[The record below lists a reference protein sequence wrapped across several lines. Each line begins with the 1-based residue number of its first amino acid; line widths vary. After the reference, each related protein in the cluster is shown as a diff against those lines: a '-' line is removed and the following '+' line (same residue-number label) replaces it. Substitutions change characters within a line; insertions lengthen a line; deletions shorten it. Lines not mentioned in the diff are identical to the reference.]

1 MATQAAKPVAVM
13 NGGAGPT
20 ILVTAPTGKIGRRL
34 IPLLARRGVT
44 VRAASRSPVAARAGV
59 EPVRFDW
66 TEKSTYA
73 AARKGVDAMYLVA
86 GPSPRAEYAGY
97 IRALLDG
104 ATAAGVGRVVL
115 LSVYGVGQAP
125 PENPL
130 RAIEL
135 AVESS
140 GVPHTILRPGA
151 FMQNFSEWHFLNAVE
166 SIRERDEIA
175 MPGGDAVVSYVSTE
189 DIAAVAAAALT
200 EEGHNGKAYSPLGPE
215 PLTLRQ
221 VAEHISWVAG
231 RRIRYVE
238 TDHTPMRDALLAAGE
253 PSETA
258 EHNSQLHAYAFSSGA
273 FGVLNDDIFEVTGR
287 PAASFGEFAAG
298 AAAAW
303 RR

>member
-1 MATQAAKPVAVM
+1 MATQPSKPIAVM
-13 NGGAGPT
+13 SGGASPT
-20 ILVTAPTGKIGRRL
+20 ILVTGPTGKVGRRL
-34 IPLLARRGVT
+34 IPLLARRGMT
-44 VRAASRSPVAARAGV
+44 VRAGSRSPVAARAGV

-66 TEKSTYA
+66 TDKSTYET
-73 AARKGVDAMYLVA
+73 ARKGVDAMYLVA
-86 GPSPRAEYAGY
+86 GPSPRPEYADY

-104 ATAAGVGRVVL
+104 APQAGVERVVL

-151 FMQNFSEWHFLNAVE
+151 FMQNFSEWHFLSAVE

-175 MPGGDAVVSYVSTE
+175 VPGGDGVVSYVSTE
-189 DIAAVAAAALT
+189 DIAAVAAVALT
-200 EEGHNGKAYSPLGPE
+200 EDGHNGKAYSLLGPE
-215 PLTLRQ
+215 PLTLKQ

-253 PSETA
+253 PPETA

-273 FGVLNDDIFEVTGR
+273 FGVLNDDILEVTGR
-287 PAASFGEFAAG
+287 PPVSFAEFAVG

-303 RR
+303 R